1 MARGRPWERM
11 DKPLEPEYPPRFSAV
26 IPTYNRADR
35 VCRAIES
42 VLHQTYRAAEVIVVD
57 DGSRDATRERVRA
70 YDGQV
75 RYLFQDNAGAA
86 AARNRGAREA
96 RFPWLAFLDS
106 DDLWSPSYLERVAAA
121 ITETRGGAV
130 LYFSD
135 AEFEEFAPPRNRWTR
150 VGFEAKPPHELLV
163 RPADTVFAEG
173 QPMLLPFS
181 VFSRS
186 TFLAEGG
193 LWERLPAG
201 EDTHLYV
208 RLGLKYPMCAV
219 SGIGGV
225 VKGVPE
231 EKGRLTGLFGPGA
244 IRHWECSVLLW
255 KDLLDRTPD
264 LAIPYRRLLARRIA
278 DAYWRKGMLSARQFK
293 PLDAIGSFS
302 RSLLQD
308 PSVAL
313 KVAAKKLGR
322 H

>member
-1 MARGRPWERM
+1 M

-35 VCRAIES
+35 VCSAIES
-42 VLHQTYRAAEVIVVD
+42 ILHQTYRAAEVIVVD

-70 YDGQV
+70 YEGQV

-86 AARNRGAREA
+86 AARNRGASEA
-96 RFPWLAFLDS
+96 CFPWLAFLDS
-106 DDLWSPSYLERVAAA
+106 DDIWSPSYLERVAAA
-121 ITETRGGAV
+121 ITDTRGVAV

-135 AEFEEFAPPRNRWTR
+135 AEFEEFTPPKNRWAR
-150 VGFEAKPPHELLV
+150 VGFEAKSPHELLD

-181 VFSRS
+181 VFNRS
-186 TFLAEGG
+186 AFLAEGG

-231 EKGRLTGLFGPGA
+231 EQGRLTGLFGPRA

-255 KDLLDRTPD
+255 KDLLLRTPD
-264 LAIPYRRLLARRIA
+264 LAIPYRRLLTRRIA
-278 DAYWRKGMLSARQFK
+278 DAYWRKGILSARQFK
-293 PLDAIGSFS
+293 FLDAMGSFAQ
-302 RSLLQD
+302 SLLQD
-308 PSVAL
+308 PSIAF
-313 KVAAKKLGR
+313 KAAAKKLGR
-322 H
+322 R